1 MSVGCGESSVTSS
14 VVNVYGNTLE
24 GVDKFCYLWDMIDL
38 SVGWWCVIGGG
49 GVAER
54 HLGLE

>member
-24 GVDKFCYLWDMIDL
+24 GVDKFCYLWDMIAL
-38 SVGWWCVIGGG
+38 SVIGGVVVRDRWG
-49 GVAER
+49 
-54 HLGLE
+54 